1 MDSESV
7 DSDGDPSAE
16 VSAAEAGHA
25 AAGDASEH
33 RLESTDANANSSQA
47 DEEHNETHAGVDVR
61 PARSSFAAVFVTV
74 GSKV

>member
-25 AAGDASEH
+25 AAGDASKH
-33 RLESTDANANSSQA
+33 RLVGTDANTDGS
-47 DEEHNETHAGVDVR
+47 EEDDKHNCTHAGVDVR
-61 PARSSFAAVFVTV
+61 PARSSSDAV
-74 GSKV
+74 